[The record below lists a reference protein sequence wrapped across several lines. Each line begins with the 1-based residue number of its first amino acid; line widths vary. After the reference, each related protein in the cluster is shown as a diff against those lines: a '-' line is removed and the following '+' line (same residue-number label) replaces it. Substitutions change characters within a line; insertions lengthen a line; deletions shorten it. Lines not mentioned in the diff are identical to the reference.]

1 MCDFIFFIPAA
12 TGEFIMSK
20 LLFLAAIAV
29 AVAGVAKAQ
38 SGAAD
43 HGKVMGCY
51 WGSWS
56 FYRCRITH
64 VAARLYSERFGSIDL
79 ISRPGLG
86 KFDVG
91 DIDATLCTHGYYGF
105 ADIDPNTYEIKG
117 WIF

>member
-1 MCDFIFFIPAA
+1 MGDFIFFIPPA

-56 FYRCRITH
+56 FYRCKNTL
-64 VAARLYSERFGSIDL
+64 AAA
-79 ISRPGLG
+79 GL
-86 KFDVG
+86 
-91 DIDATLCTHGYYGF
+91 
-105 ADIDPNTYEIKG
+105 
-117 WIF
+117 